1 MKTCLGG
8 IYISNESV
16 RLHDFITID
25 IKTAQKLFSE
35 YDSKIQVTN
44 LRLITEGLSTSNYIV
59 DIKKS
64 LKKYLLR
71 K

>member
-8 IYISNESV
+8 IYMSNESV

-35 YDSKIQVTN
+35 YDKQDSSDKLKTN
-44 LRLITEGLSTSNYIV
+44 HRR
-59 DIKKS
+59 IK
-64 LKKYLLR
+64 Y
-71 K
+71 